1 MKTSKVRELV
11 EEFRLVFTGRSN
23 LIDSIVPPVIF
34 LIMNA
39 LLGFEYA
46 MWSSLAI
53 ALLIT
58 VFRLSKGQ
66 PLRYA
71 LGGIGGVVLAILI
84 AQLLGRAEG
93 YFLPGIITGGLTV
106 IGCLAS
112 VIVGRPLVAWTS
124 FIARRW
130 PLDWYWHP
138 RVRPAY
144 NEVTLAWAVFFAVRL
159 GLQWSLFQEQAA
171 GLLGII
177 QVVTGWPATIA
188 LLVISYLYG
197 TWRLRHLKGPSV
209 EEFKAGAEPPWTGQ
223 RRGF

>member
-1 MKTSKVRELV
+1 MKTSKVRELS

-23 LIDSIVPPVIF
+23 LADSIVPPVIF
-34 LIMNA
+34 LIINA
-39 LLGFEYA
+39 LLGFQVA
-46 MWSSLAI
+46 MWGSLAV

-58 VFRLSKGQ
+58 LFRLSRRQ

-112 VIVGRPLVAWTS
+112 VIAGRPLVAWTS
-124 FIARRW
+124 YIARRW

-138 RVRPAY
+138 KVRPAY
-144 NEVTLAWAVFFAVRL
+144 NEVTLAWAVFFAIRL

-197 TWRLRHLKGPSV
+197 TWRLRHLRGPSV
-209 EEFKAGAEPPWTGQ
+209 EEFRAGAEPPWTGQ

>member
-1 MKTSKVRELV
+1 MRTSKVRELV

-23 LIDSIVPPVIF
+23 LIDSIAPPVIF
-34 LIMNA
+34 LIVNA

-46 MWSSLAI
+46 MWTSLAI

-58 VFRLSKGQ
+58 VLRLSKRQ

-71 LGGIGGVVLAILI
+71 FGGIGGVVLAIAI

-93 YFLPGIITGGLTV
+93 YFLPGILTGGLTV
-106 IGCLAS
+106 IGCLVS
-112 VIVGRPLVAWTS
+112 VIAGRPLVAWTS
-124 FIARRW
+124 YIARRW

-138 RVRPAY
+138 KVRPAY
-144 NEVTLAWAVFFAVRL
+144 NEVTLAWAVFFAIRL

-209 EEFKAGAEPPWTGQ
+209 EEFRAGTGPPWTGQ